1 MDTKLSDEKSDGNEI
16 KINGSQDSVGETSK
30 NKHIRWSPEN
40 ELIIVEWCDIAQCYK
55 WMNTRSHETLSRV
68 NAWFTI
74 PAIVL
79 STISGTASF
88 AQKSLPD
95 SFQTLAPLAIGTV
108 NIFIGIL
115 TTIQQYLKI
124 AELNE
129 AHRVSAIS
137 WDKFARNI
145 RIELAKDPDERM
157 DAGSFLKLCRSEFDR
172 LMETSPS
179 ISPVVVNHFKKS
191 FSGQPNSIERK
202 RYEDLRKPD
211 ICNIIIS
218 ANDSRH
224 PWYISNEANKMNNMD
239 NYMQNE
245 QKIQENIKIK
255 IIDDQHKIEEY
266 EKLQEGKKIEEQMK
280 LEHKETLR
288 NELIE
293 KMKKYKSDEEKI
305 DQFVDNFIVTAGRK
319 PHDDEIF
326 NNMKNIVDMESI
338 TEYLESYTII
348 QDRVK

>member
-1 MDTKLSDEKSDGNEI
+1 MDNKTTDDKSISNDN
-16 KINGSQDSVGETSK
+16 KTTNNQDTTETSK
-30 NKHIRWSPEN
+30 SKHVKWSPEN

-55 WMNTRSHETLSRV
+55 WMNSRSHEKLSRA

-95 SFQTLAPLAIGTV
+95 SFQTLAPLAIGAV

-124 AELNE
+124 SELNE

-157 DAGSFLKLCRSEFDR
+157 EAGSFLKLCRSEFDR

-179 ISPVVVNHFKKS
+179 ITPSIAKEFKDS
-191 FSGQPNSIERK
+191 FSGQPNSIQRK
-202 RYEDLRKPD
+202 RYEELRKPD

-218 ANDSRH
+218 ANESRH
-224 PWYISNEANKMNNMD
+224 PWYISSDLNKMSSMES
-239 NYMQNE
+239 YMQNE
-245 QKIQENIKIK
+245 QQIQENIKIK
-255 IIDDQHKIEEY
+255 IIEDQNKMEEY
-266 EKLQEGKKIEEQMK
+266 EKLQEEKKIEEK
-280 LEHKETLR
+280 LKFEHKETMRKGIL
-288 NELIE
+288 E
-293 KMKKYKSDEEKI
+293 KLLKQRSDEETI
-305 DQFVDNFIVTAGRK
+305 DKFVDNFIVNAGRK
-319 PHDDEIF
+319 PHDDEIIA
-326 NNMKNIVDMESI
+326 NMRDTMEIESI
-338 TEYLESYTII
+338 HEYLENYTIL
-348 QDRVK
+348 QEREP